1 MTVSTH
7 PVAAGP
13 KSQNAFARAQKLMPG
28 GVNSPARAF
37 GGVGGTPLFMD
48 RAEGPY
54 LFDLDG
60 RSYIDYIGSW
70 GPMILGHAH
79 PEVIAAIKTAA
90 SRGTSYGAPTKAESE
105 LAGQI
110 IEAVPS
116 IEKVR
121 LVNSGTEAT
130 MSALRVARGATGR
143 KKVIKFAGNYH
154 GHVDSLLV
162 AAGSAAAT
170 LGAPDSPG
178 VTPGAAQDTIVLS
191 YNDVAALRQAF
202 DRFAGQIAAVILEP
216 VVGNMGC
223 VPGSLEFL
231 RELRSLTKA
240 DGAVLIF
247 DEVMTGFRLAFGG
260 AQERFGITPDMT
272 TLGKI
277 VGGGM
282 PLGAYGGRA
291 DIMDQVLP
299 AGKVFQ
305 AGTLSGNPVA
315 VAAGSTTLRILRDD
329 PPYELLEKMGAR
341 LAKGLDEAASAAGI
355 PHQVQAV
362 GSMITLFFNP
372 DPVGCWDDADRC
384 DRTAFGRYFWG
395 LIGEGI
401 YMPCSQFEALFFSRV
416 HTETMI
422 DETIAAA
429 EKVLKQIA

>member
-1 MTVSTH
+1 MSNTPDYSIGEKS
-7 PVAAGP
+7 VAA
-13 KSQNAFARAQKLMPG
+13 FERARKLMPG

-37 GGVGGTPLFMD
+37 GAVGGTPLFID
-48 RAEGPY
+48 HAEGPHLY
-54 LFDLDG
+54 DIDG
-60 RSYIDYIGSW
+60 RQFIDYIGSW

-79 PEVIAAIKTAA
+79 PEVIEAITRAAQ
-90 SRGTSYGAPTKAESE
+90 RGTSYGAPTEAESQ
-105 LAGQI
+105 LAEQI
-110 IEAVPS
+110 IAA
-116 IEKVR
+116 IESVDKVR

-130 MSALRVARGATGR
+130 MSAIRVARGATGR
-143 KKVIKFAGNYH
+143 DKIIKFAGNYH

-170 LGAPDSPG
+170 LGVPDSPG
-178 VTPGAAQDTIVLS
+178 VTKGAGKDTLVLP
-191 YNDVAALRQAF
+191 YNDCDALSAA
-202 DRFAGQIAAVILEP
+202 FAEHPGQIAAVILEP

-223 VPGSLEFL
+223 VPASPEFMKC
-231 RELRSLTKA
+231 LRSETENDNA
-240 DGAVLIF
+240 ILIF

-260 AQERFGITPDMT
+260 AQERFGIRPDMT

-315 VAAGSTTLRILRDD
+315 VAAGSATLRLLRDD
-329 PPYELLEKMGAR
+329 PPYDYLETLGER
-341 LAKGLDEAASAAGI
+341 LADGLDNAATNAGVA
-355 PHQVQAV
+355 HQVQRV

-372 DPVGCWDDADRC
+372 DPVNNWQDADRC
-384 DRTAFGRYFWG
+384 DREAFGRYFWG

-401 YMPCSQFEALFFSRV
+401 YMPCSQFEALFFSRT
-416 HTETMI
+416 HTEAMI
-422 DETIAAA
+422 DQTIDAAA
-429 EKVLKQIA
+429 KVLQSMA